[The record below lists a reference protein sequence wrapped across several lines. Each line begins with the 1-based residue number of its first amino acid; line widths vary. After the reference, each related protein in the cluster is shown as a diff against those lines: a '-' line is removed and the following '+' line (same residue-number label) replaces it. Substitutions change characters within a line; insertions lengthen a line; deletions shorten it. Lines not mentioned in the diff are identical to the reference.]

1 MPGKCT
7 DNSLMMP
14 GFYVKKKKVCF
25 VHCGDSDIVVSML
38 TVSSNVIRARSIIG
52 EV

>member
-14 GFYVKKKKVCF
+14 GFYVKKKKVGF
-25 VHCGDSDIVVSML
+25 VQCGNSDTVVSTV
-38 TVSSNVIRARSIIG
+38 TVSSNVISARSIIG